1 MVKNHLKRIACPRT
15 WHVKRKGTTFIT
27 RPKPGAHPL
36 QLAVSLSVFMRTMG
50 KVAKS
55 AKEAKKILHDKD
67 VLVDGKRRKDPK
79 LPVGLM
85 DVISFPA
92 ANEHFL
98 VLMDGKGRLK
108 ERPLQAADTKAKI
121 SRIESKSKIKG
132 GKTQLNMS
140 DGRNILVEKDTF
152 KTGATL
158 QLELPS
164 QKILNNIDLE
174 KDVLIFLI
182 GGKHAGYS
190 GVLREIKGNMIV
202 FEDSNKQM
210 IATAKKYAFV
220 IGKDKPLIPLL

>member
-15 WHVKRKGTTFIT
+15 WHIARKGTTFIT

-55 AKEAKKILHDKD
+55 AKEAKKMLHDKE
-67 VLVDGKRRKDPK
+67 VFVDGKRRKDPK

-98 VLMDGKGRLK
+98 VLIDSKGRLK
-108 ERPLQAADTKAKI
+108 ARPLQAADTKSKL
-121 SRIESKSKIKG
+121 SRIESKSRIKG
-132 GKTQLNMS
+132 GRTQLNMS

-164 QKILNNIDLE
+164 QKILNHISFE
-174 KDVLIFLI
+174 KGVLIFLA
-182 GGKHAGYS
+182 GGKYAGSS
-190 GVLREIKGNMIV
+190 GVLTEINGGAIS

-210 IATAKKYAFV
+210 ISTAKKYAFI
-220 IGKDKPLIPLL
+220 IGKEKPLIPLL